1 VVKIELQV
9 VADCPHEAP
18 TAQLLRRALDDVG
31 LSTTRFT
38 TVVVTGHEHAEQ
50 LRFTGSPT
58 IRIDGVDPFADPAW
72 QPQLACRVYR
82 TATGLSR
89 TPDLAALRRFL
100 KQAADQGVVGGPPVT
115 KDR

>member
-1 VVKIELQV
+1 MVRRRDRAPGAALHGEHASALQALLTAADAGQETVVKIELQV
-9 VADCPHEAP
+9 VADCRHEAP

-31 LSTTRFT
+31 LPTTRFT

-72 QPQLACRVYR
+72 LPQ
-82 TATGLSR
+82 
-89 TPDLAALRRFL
+89 
-100 KQAADQGVVGGPPVT
+100 
-115 KDR
+115 

>member
-31 LSTTRFT
+31 LPTTRFT

-58 IRIDGVDPFADPAW
+58 IRIDGVDPFADPAGSPSW
-72 QPQLACRVYR
+72 PAGC
-82 TATGLSR
+82 TA
-89 TPDLAALRRFL
+89 
-100 KQAADQGVVGGPPVT
+100 PPLGCPEH
-115 KDR
+115 RISQHCAGS